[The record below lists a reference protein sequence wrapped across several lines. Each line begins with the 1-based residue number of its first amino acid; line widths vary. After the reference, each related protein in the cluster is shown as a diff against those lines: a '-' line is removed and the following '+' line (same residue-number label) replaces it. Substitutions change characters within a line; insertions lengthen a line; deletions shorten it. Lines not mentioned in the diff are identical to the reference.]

1 MPTAPGWRPAAAGMG
16 VGQHHDVSSVALRCA
31 VSGLLNTQWA
41 RTNGHTRGPTSRRPR
56 WRCRVRRKQAGPP
69 NPRNN
74 SPAAAMTSPTGYDA
88 PSSRPNRVT
97 DRGSVPAAASRA
109 GGEHPGVDHEER
121 RHDQQHL
128 NVEFQDACDEQRC
141 RMAVATIAPTA
152 AAVASRTD
160 RVGGSQPRNASATGM
175 NVRN

>member
-1 MPTAPGWRPAAAGMG
+1 MTRSYRIRDAGRTEPRHRPG
-16 VGQHHDVSSVALRCA
+16 RCA
-31 VSGLLNTQWA
+31 V
-41 RTNGHTRGPTSRRPR
+41 
-56 WRCRVRRKQAGPP
+56 
-69 NPRNN
+69 
-74 SPAAAMTSPTGYDA
+74 
-88 PSSRPNRVT
+88 
-97 DRGSVPAAASRA
+97 AAASRA